1 LSENEEL
8 MLAAAYLSRLAE
20 PNCFPLWSFVQ
31 DVGYIQA
38 AKEIHMNEAPQE
50 VLGWVNRGHVS
61 TGSPAAEAMLE
72 VAADNDIRLITPADD
87 EWPSAALQSLRDI
100 AGYSWRW
107 LPNGS
112 PVSAADDLV
121 PPLALWL
128 KGEARLN
135 AATLVPAAAI
145 VGARAATAY
154 GEHVATD
161 MAYGLALK
169 SVTVVS
175 GGAYGI
181 DAAAHRGADRLNGT
195 GVQVLVSA
203 GGLDRPY
210 PSGNR
215 TLFERVA
222 ETGVLV
228 SERPPGSA
236 PHRTRFL
243 ARNRLV
249 ASFGRAV
256 VVVEAARRSGSMD
269 TAAKAR
275 ELMRPVL
282 AVPGPVTSAMSTGC
296 HALLTD
302 EEHPARLVT
311 SAADVMKHLDELA
324 LQPQW

>member
-8 MLAAAYLSRLAE
+8 MLAAAYLSRVAE
-20 PNCFPLWSFVQ
+20 PNCFPLWSFIQ
-31 DVGYIQA
+31 DHGYLEA
-38 AKEIHMNEAPQE
+38 ARLIRKGE
-50 VLGWVNRGHVS
+50 VLGAVEEVTRTRRDTS
-61 TGSPAAEAMLE
+61 DPEAELA
-72 VAADNDIRLITPADD
+72 VAAHHDIRLIWPGDD
-87 EWPSAALQSLRDI
+87 EWPSEALQSLVDL
-100 AGYSWRW
+100 AEYTKRW
-107 LPNGS
+107 QSKMPKLEADF
-112 PVSAADDLV
+112 SAELV
-121 PPLALWL
+121 PPLALWV

-135 AATLVPAAAI
+135 AATLAPVVAI
-145 VGARAATAY
+145 VGSRAATAY